1 MKSNFLK
8 IFSFALL
15 FLSVAFLIK
24 AEEKLQIYLPQISI
38 VEMIENANHFLFIV
52 AVLLSTVIILIA
64 GFSFLT
70 SSGNPKKRD
79 KAKKII
85 IFALIGLFFVLF
97 SRGLVAL
104 IKEFF
109 K

>member
-38 VEMIENANHFLFIV
+38 IEMIENANHFLFIV
-52 AVLLSTVIILIA
+52 AVLLCTIIILIA

-70 SSGNPKKRD
+70 SSGNPKKRN

-104 IKEFF
+104 IKEVF